1 MSDRTELLEAT
12 LESFPEAIA
21 LLGEEGLVLLWNPAA
36 EAMTGFPSVELVGRP
51 LPEGLEPLQHFLAQP
66 GKDLLG
72 AGTRLGQGSLVRA
85 RHKLGHELPII
96 ARIHIL
102 RNGIGGR
109 IGTALVFHPAESLD
123 ALPHGESSENQSVQ
137 ASQIE
142 MEERL
147 SAVYGDF
154 TRGGEAFGVL
164 WITVDQSNKL
174 RKTHGVQACG
184 AMLDK
189 IAYALQHGLRPAEE
203 LGRWGEDEFLVISHE
218 RTPEALASHAQA
230 LAGLARTA
238 DFRWW
243 GDRVSLTVSIGAAQ
257 SEPSETL
264 AQLLGRAQAA
274 MLSSVHAGGNH
285 ITPAPGRH
293 ECLPS

>member
-1 MSDRTELLEAT
+1 MTDRLELLEAT

-21 LLGEEGLVLLWNPAA
+21 LLGEEGLVQVWNPAA
-36 EAMTGFPSVELVGRP
+36 EAVTGFPSVELVGRP
-51 LPEGLEPLQHFLAQP
+51 LPEALEPLQHFQAQP

-72 AGTRLGQGSLVRA
+72 GGSRLGQGSLVRT
-85 RHKLGHELPII
+85 RHKLGHELQVI
-96 ARIHIL
+96 ARIHVL
-102 RNGIGGR
+102 RNGMGGR

-123 ALPHGESSENQSVQ
+123 ALPHGESAENQSVQ
-137 ASQIE
+137 ASQADL
-142 MEERL
+142 EERL
-147 SAVYGDF
+147 SSVFGDF
-154 TRGGEAFGVL
+154 QHGGEPFGVL
-164 WITVDQSNKL
+164 WITIDQSNNL
-174 RKTHGVQACG
+174 RKTHGARACEG
-184 AMLDK
+184 MLEK
-189 IAYALQHGLRPAEE
+189 IAQTLLHGLRPAEE
-203 LGRWGEDEFLVISHE
+203 MGRWGDDEFLVISHE
-218 RTPEALASHAQA
+218 RTPEALAAHAQA

-257 SEPSETL
+257 ADPEETL

-274 MLSSVHAGGNH
+274 MLSSIHAGGNH